1 MFLTTPVVSQVNVCE
16 HCFFLVYFVQQ
27 FTEVALGTF
36 VAFHGGG
43 NPIVIG
49 PPEIF
54 SVRVWEK
61 PVKYAFE
68 NETFIAL
75 ISPGFL
81 GKLSQLPDRISSIPL
96 YTYYLVPVLSYQ

>member
-1 MFLTTPVVSQVNVCE
+1 MFLTTPVVSQVNVCQ
-16 HCFFLVYFVQQ
+16 HCFFLVHFVQQ

-54 SVRVWEK
+54 SVRVLEK
-61 PVKYAFE
+61 PVKYARKSNFYC
-68 NETFIAL
+68 I
-75 ISPGFL
+75 
-81 GKLSQLPDRISSIPL
+81 DIPWL
-96 YTYYLVPVLSYQ
+96 FGQIIPVTR

>member
-1 MFLTTPVVSQVNVCE
+1 MFITTPVVSQVNVCE
-16 HCFFLVYFVQQ
+16 HCFFIVYFVQQ

-54 SVRVWEK
+54 SVRVWEQ
-61 PVKYAFE
+61 PVKYARKSNFYC
-68 NETFIAL
+68 I
-75 ISPGFL
+75 
-81 GKLSQLPDRISSIPL
+81 RIPWLCWQIIPA
-96 YTYYLVPVLSYQ
+96 TR